1 MQKLR
6 IGIIGI
12 GEIGTTKHL
21 TQLCRHK
28 DEVEVAALCDILPE
42 RCERAIETFGLS
54 PDTKIYTDYKQICAD
69 ETLDVIHVCT
79 PNPLHCEM
87 TLAAF
92 GAGKHVY
99 CEKPLGLTYDECLKM
114 LAARDKAGKQLACGT
129 QWRYNTAPV
138 AMKKM
143 YENGELG
150 EVYYIRSSQLRPRRL
165 PAYGVYT
172 NKTLNGGGVLMDGGP
187 HSIDLPMWLTNNY
200 EVATVRGVTFD
211 KMKNFPEAN
220 DLGPWDPDN
229 FDVEDTAMA
238 MITMK
243 NGAMF
248 YVEVAWISNMQQEAP
263 GIIASVAGTLAGVDM
278 VGPGFE
284 TCVRVTKV
292 VDGKLT
298 TETVIPEEKYNMW
311 EYDMDRWVDAV
322 VRGTEPAVTGEQAA
336 VVSRVIEAI
345 YQSAET
351 GETIVFD

>member
-1 MQKLR
+1 MKKR
-6 IGIIGI
+6 IGVIGI

-21 TQLCRHK
+21 TQLVRHL
-28 DEVEVAALCDILPE
+28 DEVEIVALCDILPE
-42 RCERAIETFGLS
+42 RCEKANADFKLS
-54 PDTKIYTDYKQICAD
+54 AKIYTDYKELCASPD
-69 ETLDVIHVCT
+69 VDVIHVCT

-92 GAGKHVY
+92 AGGKDVY
-99 CEKPLGLTYDECLKM
+99 CEKPLACTYADALKM
-114 LAARDKAGKQLACGT
+114 LDAAKAAGKKLTSGT
-129 QWRYNTAPV
+129 QWRYNTAPM

-150 EVYYIRSSQLRPRRL
+150 DVYYIRSSQLRPRRL

-172 NKTLNGGGVLMDGGP
+172 SKELNGGGVLMDGGP

-200 EVATVRGVTFD
+200 DVATVRGVTFD
-211 KMKNFPEAN
+211 KMKDFPEGN
-220 DLGPWDPDN
+220 DLGPWDPEN

-248 YVEVAWISNMQQEAP
+248 YVETAWVSNMQQEAP
-263 GIIASVAGTLAGVDM
+263 GIIASIAGTKAGVDM

-284 TCVRVTKV
+284 DAVRVTKM

-298 TETVIPEEKYNMW
+298 TETISPAEKYNMW
-311 EYDMDRWVDAV
+311 EYDMDRWIDCII
-322 VRGTEPAVTGEQAA
+322 RGTEPAVLPEQAA
-336 VVSRVIEAI
+336 VVTRVIEAI
-345 YQSAET
+345 YKSAET

>member
-1 MQKLR
+1 MAKIR
-6 IGIIGI
+6 VGIIGI

-21 TQLCRHK
+21 TQLVRHT
-28 DEVEVAALCDILPE
+28 DEVEIAALCDIVPE
-42 RCERAIETFGLS
+42 KCEKANEDFGLNA
-54 PDTKIYTDYKQICAD
+54 KIYTDYKEICTD

-87 TLAAF
+87 TILALEN
-92 GAGKHVY
+92 GKHVY
-99 CEKPLGLTYDECLKM
+99 CEKPLACTWEDAQKM
-114 LAARDKAGKQLACGT
+114 MAVQKKVGKKLACGT
-129 QWRYNTAPV
+129 QWRYNTATV
-138 AMKKM
+138 EMKKM
-143 YENGELG
+143 YEAGEFG
-150 EVYYIRSSQLRPRRL
+150 EVFYIRSSQLRPRRL

-172 NKTLNGGGVLMDGGP
+172 NKELNGGGVLMDGGP

-211 KMKNFPEAN
+211 KMKDFPEGN

-243 NGAMF
+243 NGMMI
-248 YVEVAWISNMQQEAP
+248 YVETAWCSNMLQEAP
-263 GIIASVAGTLAGVDM
+263 GIIASISGTKAGADM

-284 TCVRVTKV
+284 EAVRVTKV

-298 TETVIPEEKYNMW
+298 TETKIPEEKYNMW
-311 EYDMDRWVDAV
+311 EYDMNRWVDAV
-322 VRGTEPAVTGEQAA
+322 VNDGEPAVTAEQAA
-336 VVSRVIEAI
+336 VVTRVIEAI
-345 YQSAET
+345 YKSAET

>member
-1 MQKLR
+1 MKKR

-21 TQLCRHK
+21 TQLIRHL
-28 DEVEVAALCDILPE
+28 DEVEITALCDILPE
-42 RCERAIETFGLS
+42 RCEKANADFCLS
-54 PDTKIYTDYKQICAD
+54 AKIYTDYKELCAAPD
-69 ETLDVIHVCT
+69 IDVIHVCT

-92 GAGKHVY
+92 AGGKDVY
-99 CEKPLGLTYDECLKM
+99 CEKPLACTWADAQKM
-114 LAARDKAGKQLACGT
+114 LAAQKEYGKKLTSGT
-129 QWRYNTAPV
+129 QWRYNTAPM

-150 EVYYIRSSQLRPRRL
+150 DVYYIRSSQLRPRRL

-172 NKTLNGGGVLMDGGP
+172 SKALNGGGVLMDGGP

-200 EVATVRGVTFD
+200 DVATVRGVTFD
-211 KMKNFPEAN
+211 KMKDFPEGN
-220 DLGPWDPDN
+220 DLGPWDPEN

-248 YVEVAWISNMQQEAP
+248 YVETAWVSNMQQEAP
-263 GIIASVAGTLAGVDM
+263 GIIASIAGTKAGVDM

-284 TCVRVTKV
+284 DSIRVTKM

-298 TETVIPEEKYNMW
+298 TEITSPAEKYNMW
-311 EYDMDRWVDAV
+311 EYDMDRWIDCII
-322 VRGTEPAVTGEQAA
+322 RGTEPAVLPEQAA
-336 VVSRVIEAI
+336 TVTRVIEAI
-345 YQSAET
+345 YKSAET